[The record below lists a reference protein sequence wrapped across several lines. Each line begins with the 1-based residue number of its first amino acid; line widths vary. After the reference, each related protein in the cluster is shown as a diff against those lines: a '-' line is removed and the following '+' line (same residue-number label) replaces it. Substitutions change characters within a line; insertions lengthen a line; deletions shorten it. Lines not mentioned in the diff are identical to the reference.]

1 MAESSNP
8 ATAPTGGPATPPKV
22 LPWLLAY
29 TLGRLVIAAAL
40 IGLLWAVGLGG
51 YPALLFGALLSM
63 PVAYFVLQPVRD
75 RFTEALAAVGVAR
88 PWALVGLLAAPLAVP
103 PARTVLSGERPD
115 QRRHG
120 GAHPGDRRPAG
131 RGAGPQR
138 LSRLTRG
145 QAPRAGPAT
154 PPWRPGGPHCAR
166 RAPR

>member
-8 ATAPTGGPATPPKV
+8 ATTPTGGPATPPKV

-75 RFTEALAAVGVAR
+75 RFTEALAARSV
-88 PWALVGLLAAPLAVP
+88 
-103 PARTVLSGERPD
+103 
-115 QRRHG
+115 
-120 GAHPGDRRPAG
+120 
-131 RGAGPQR
+131 
-138 LSRLTRG
+138 
-145 QAPRAGPAT
+145 
-154 PPWRPGGPHCAR
+154 AR
-166 RAPR
+166 RAAKEELRDRLSGPAPE